1 MRIYTLRS
9 RCCYGVTNR
18 SQLKI
23 EDRIA
28 ATSGFAPYK
37 VIRILESEKILL
49 VELLNLLD
57 YVSIF
62 PAHFSLRRPYVN
74 ALAG

>member
-9 RCCYGVTNR
+9 RCCYGIANR

-28 ATSGFAPYK
+28 ATPGFAPYK
-37 VIRILESEKILL
+37 VIRILESEKLLL
-49 VELLNLLD
+49 VQLLNLLD

-62 PAHFSLRRPYVN
+62 PAHFSLLSPYVN
-74 ALAG
+74 ASAG